1 MRDLVSLAPLEG
13 VEKRQAM
20 GVGGRGGTS
29 KGEEKGDKE
38 RVETEKQAEPETRV
52 DKNSS
57 KGRGMTFCFISRT
70 FLRTIG
76 TKTASFP
83 FLKLEL
89 RQVPRHFLPDDG
101 FLSSQHMLLISCLVL
116 YFYGT

>member
-1 MRDLVSLAPLEG
+1 
-13 VEKRQAM
+13 M

-29 KGEEKGDKE
+29 KGEEKRDKE

-57 KGRGMTFCFISRT
+57 KGRGMAFCFISRT
-70 FLRTIG
+70 FLRTTG

-89 RQVPRHFLPDDG
+89 DRSPGISYQMTAFS
-101 FLSSQHMLLISCLVL
+101 LSSQHMLL
-116 YFYGT
+116 YPA